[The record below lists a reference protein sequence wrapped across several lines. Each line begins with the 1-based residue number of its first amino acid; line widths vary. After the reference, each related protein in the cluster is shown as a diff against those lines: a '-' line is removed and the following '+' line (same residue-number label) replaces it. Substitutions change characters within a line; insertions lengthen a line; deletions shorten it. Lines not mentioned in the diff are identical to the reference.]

1 MTRPWKVEPPLLPSA
16 AVTALH
22 PPHRDHS
29 RRKHPITGW
38 MYRLKDWTEGFATR
52 PHAVAALFL
61 LAFAESSFFP
71 IPPDVLLIAL
81 CVAQPK
87 RSFYF
92 ALACTVASVL
102 GGLAGYAIGHFLWY
116 DLSGNFGP
124 VARLFFDHVPGFSV
138 EAFEKVRVLYEE
150 WNFWVVFTAG
160 FTPIPYKLITI
171 TAGVFNIDLVMFTIA
186 SIAGRAGRFF
196 LVGAALYWLGPRV
209 QHFLEKYL
217 EWLTL
222 AFVVLLVAGFVVIKY
237 AF

>member
-1 MTRPWKVEPPLLPSA
+1 MA
-16 AVTALH
+16 AHQPFV
-22 PPHRDHS
+22 RDDS
-29 RRKHPITGW
+29 RRKHPVTGW
-38 MYRLKDWTEGFATR
+38 MYRLKDWTEGFAQS

-81 CVAQPK
+81 CVAQPR

-92 ALACTVASVL
+92 ALVCTVGSVV

-116 DLSGNFGP
+116 DTTGAYGP
-124 VARLFFDHVPGFSV
+124 VAHFFFDHIPGFTV
-138 EAFEKVRVLYEE
+138 PNFEKVQGLYAK
-150 WNFWVVFTAG
+150 WDFWVVFTAG

-171 TAGVFNIDLVMFTIA
+171 SAGVFKIDLVVFTIA
-186 SIAGRAGRFF
+186 SIVGRAGRFF
-196 LVGAALYWLGPRV
+196 LVGALLYWLGPKV

-222 AFVVLLVAGFVVIKY
+222 AFMVLLIGGFVVIKY